1 MKNDL
6 FKKKIILLIN
16 IILHNSAYFHLRI
29 FNLLEYYM
37 RQRYIISGVQLYLI
51 NE

>member
-6 FKKKIILLIN
+6 FKKKIILLIKFYY
-16 IILHNSAYFHLRI
+16 NSAYFHLRI